1 VAGSSDMLTV
11 CIPND
16 LAAKRGYR
24 QRSNLV
30 KKFGGN
36 RNFKGKCGS
45 EYIVFIRLYVHF
57 EYLSHPSLIHSS
69 SVHDRGACLIN
80 KKLFLCPSK

>member
-16 LAAKRGYR
+16 LAAKRGYK

-30 KKFGGN
+30 RKFGGN
-36 RNFKGKCGS
+36 RNLKDKYGS
-45 EYIVFIRLYVHF
+45 KYIVSVHLYVYF
-57 EYLSHPSLIHSS
+57 EYPSSFSLTHSS
-69 SVHDRGACLIN
+69 FIQHRGVCLIN
-80 KKLFLCPSK
+80 QNLSLCLTN